1 MLMPGTLPAG
11 GSKITKEDASISLK
25 FRALAL
31 FSVIFSAMKQW
42 TRYGPHAW
50 LLRFAETIEPASLL
64 LLRRYTTALELNPP
78 KGLREFVPGFGTLL
92 FLFHLDNVPAN
103 PKACDAFLMD
113 LESTL
118 PKKLPEPPLKKI
130 PVVYDG
136 PDLADVAKACTL
148 DPGEVVALHSAPVY
162 TVCFLGFA
170 PGFPYLAPLDARLH
184 LPRRAIPRTA
194 VPAGSVAIG
203 GEHTGIYPI
212 ASPGGW
218 HLLGRTEVPLFNPRE
233 QGSRMFFLQAGDQVK
248 FEPL

>member
-1 MLMPGTLPAG
+1 
-11 GSKITKEDASISLK
+11 
-25 FRALAL
+25 
-31 FSVIFSAMKQW
+31 MKRW

-64 LLRRYTTALELNPP
+64 LLRSYTRALELNPP

-92 FLFHLDNVPAN
+92 FLFHSDNVPAN
-103 PKACDAFLMD
+103 PKACDAFLME

-118 PKKLPEPPLKKI
+118 PKKPAEPPLIKI

-136 PDLADVAKACTL
+136 PDLADVARACKL
-148 DPGEVVALHSAPVY
+148 APEEVVALHSAPVY

-184 LPRRAIPRTA
+184 LPRRTVPRTT

-203 GEHTGIYPI
+203 GEHAGIYPI

-218 HLLGRTEVPLFNPRE
+218 HLLGRTDAPLFDPKAA
-233 QGSRMFFLQAGDQVK
+233 GAAMFLLKAGDQVK
-248 FEPL
+248 FEPA